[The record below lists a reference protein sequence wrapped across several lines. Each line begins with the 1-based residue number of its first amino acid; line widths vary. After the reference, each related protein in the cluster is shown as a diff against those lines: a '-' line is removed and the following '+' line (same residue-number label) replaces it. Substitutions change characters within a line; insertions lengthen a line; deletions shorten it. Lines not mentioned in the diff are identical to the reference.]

1 MKKTLR
7 LALIFTLGFLLQWS
21 LYAEK
26 LPTSLLQESTVV
38 SHEFDSFFQKSHI
51 TKASYDEYVVIL
63 GNKNDVKKDTFAT
76 ITLFAAKNSGSY
88 VPAGTY
94 TIQAGQ
100 QAGSVNPGD
109 INESFD
115 FVGAWYNTKV
125 NGEVVYYQLQSGTVT
140 VSYDTNNASKIHLS
154 IQAQGQDYLKDTPV
168 SVDLSCDYILAGN
181 MAYDTESRSPI
192 VYNEAIVDFKYYR
205 YDSNNA
211 DKDTFELALANQEL
225 VMNLDVI
232 VAAGSELLAGEYPIN
247 PTCAVNTTVAS
258 KGIYQGVMT
267 SSMAKI
273 SDGEGNYT
281 PYYFVDGKL
290 TVSYT
295 DKGTPQEKMRIQV
308 EALSYFD
315 SQFNVE
321 AIHKVA
327 DEPYAF
333 EPKETKQFELEM
345 GQAQVTKKAENSD
358 IQTYELLFSDKESKS
373 QSVVLLYSSKVNSGL
388 DAENGTY
395 HFSGT
400 QTAGNAQVSKGM
412 LNNTPTGSFMMTDFN
427 SKGYAQTAYFM
438 TSGTVVVSDD
448 IAHGSGKLYE
458 VTATTY
464 FGSTIHFT
472 ASSWVDLDIPFVAE
486 PKEKTTINYTPTEF
500 KLTRDT
506 YKKLVFVLEMNTT
519 QYEGK
524 LLVFPQGDAQEL
536 ADGNYPLAL
545 SGAENTVQKSR
556 GGAYIEAVGSYVD
569 DPSYVKVL
577 GDARKIYY
585 FETGSITVSTPKV
598 GQRLYDVTMTSHFGS
613 TIHISYLKTSTGVDQ
628 VEEGSIYYIENHSLV
643 VNAEHSISIY
653 DLDGKVIVRECNVKG
668 SVRFDDLESNRVYVL
683 AVDGKVYKVVL

>member
-7 LALIFTLGFLLQWS
+7 LALIFTLGFLSQWS
-21 LYAEK
+21 LSAEK

-38 SHEFDSFFQKSHI
+38 SHEFDSFFQKSHT
-51 TKASYDEYVVIL
+51 TKASHDEYVVIL
-63 GNKNDVKKDTFAT
+63 GNKNDIQKDTFAT
-76 ITLFAAKNSGSY
+76 ITFLAAKNSGSY
-88 VPAGTY
+88 VPAGSY
-94 TIQAGQ
+94 TIQTGQ
-100 QAGSVNPGD
+100 KVGSVNPGD
-109 INESFD
+109 INDSFD

-125 NGEVVYYQLQSGTVT
+125 NGEVVYYQLQTGTVT
-140 VSYDTNNASKIHLS
+140 VSYDENNASKIHIS
-154 IQAQGQDYLKDTPV
+154 IQAQGQDYLKETPV
-168 SVDLSCDYILAGN
+168 SVDLTCDYILAGN
-181 MAYDTESRSPI
+181 MAYDTESRDPI
-192 VYNEAIVDFKYYR
+192 IYNEAIVDFKYYR

-258 KGIYQGVMT
+258 KGLHKGVMT

-273 SDGEGNYT
+273 SDGKGNYT

-295 DKGTPQEKMRIQV
+295 DKGTPQEEMHIQV

-315 SQFNVE
+315 SQFNVD

-333 EPKETKQFELEM
+333 EPKQTKQFELEM
-345 GQAQVTKKAENSD
+345 GQAQVTKKAESSD
-358 IQTYELLFSDKESKS
+358 TQTYELLFSDKEGKS
-373 QSVVLLYSSKVNSGL
+373 QSVVLLYSSKVNSGK

-395 HFSGT
+395 HFSST
-400 QTAGNAQVSKGM
+400 QTPLNAQVSQGM
-412 LNNTPTGSFMMTDFN
+412 LNNAPTGSFMMTDFN

-448 IAHGSGKLYE
+448 TAHGSGKLYE

-464 FGSTIHFT
+464 FGSTIHFI
-472 ASSWVDLDIPFVAE
+472 ASSWVDLDIPYVAE
-486 PKEKTTINYTPTEF
+486 PKEKITIDYTPTEF

-524 LLVFPQGDAQEL
+524 LLVFPKGDAQEL

-556 GGAYIEAVGSYVD
+556 GGAYIEAVGTYVD

-577 GDARKIYY
+577 GGDRKVYY
-585 FETGSITVSTPKV
+585 FEIGNLKISTPKV
-598 GQRLYDVTMTSHFGS
+598 GQRLYEVTMTSHFGS
-613 TIHISYLKTSTGVDQ
+613 TIRISYLKTSTGVDR
-628 VEEGSIYYIENHSLV
+628 VESATIYSIEGHSLI
-643 VNAEHSISIY
+643 VNAEHSVVIY
-653 DLDGKVIVRECNVKG
+653 DLDGKVIVRELNVNG
-668 SVRFDDLESNRVYVL
+668 RLRLDDLESNRIYVL
-683 AVDGKVYKVVL
+683 AVDGKTYKVAL

>member
-7 LALIFTLGFLLQWS
+7 LALMLTLGFVSQWS
-21 LYAEK
+21 LYAEN
-26 LPTSLLQESTVV
+26 LSTSLLQESTVV
-38 SHEFDSFFQKSHI
+38 SHEFDSFFQKSH
-51 TKASYDEYVVIL
+51 TSKASYDEYVVIL
-63 GNKNDVKKDTFAT
+63 GNKNDIPKDTFAT
-76 ITLFAAKNSGSY
+76 ITLFAAKNSSSY

-94 TIQAGQ
+94 TIQAGD
-100 QAGSVNPGD
+100 QAGTVNPGD
-109 INESFD
+109 INDSFD

-125 NGEVVYYQLQSGTVT
+125 NGEVVYYQLQSGTVV
-140 VSYDTNNASKIHLS
+140 VSYDANNASMIHLS
-154 IQAQGQDYLKDTPV
+154 IQAQGQDYLKETPV
-168 SVDLSCDYILAGN
+168 TINLTCDYILAGN

-192 VYNEAIVDFKYYR
+192 VYDEAIVDFKYYR

-247 PTCAVNTTVAS
+247 PTCAVQTTVAS
-258 KGIYQGVMT
+258 KGLFKGTMT

-273 SDGEGNYT
+273 ADGKGNYA

-295 DKGTPQEKMRIQV
+295 DKGTPQEEMIIQV
-308 EALSYFD
+308 EAISYFD
-315 SQFNVE
+315 SQFNVR
-321 AIHKVA
+321 AVHKVA

-333 EPKETKQFELEM
+333 EPKQTKQFELEM
-345 GQAQVTKKAENSD
+345 GQAQVTKKAESSNM
-358 IQTYELLFSDKESKS
+358 QTYELLFSDKDGKS
-373 QSVVLLYSSKVNSGL
+373 QSVVLLYSSKVNSGM

-395 HFSGT
+395 HFNMS
-400 QTAGNAQVSKGM
+400 QAIGNAQMSQGM
-412 LNNTPTGSFMMTDFN
+412 LNNAPTGSFMMTDFN

-438 TSGTVVVSDD
+438 TSGTVVISDD
-448 IAHGSGKLYE
+448 TAHGSGKLYE
-458 VTATTY
+458 VSATTY
-464 FGSTIHFT
+464 FGSTIHFI
-472 ASSWVDLDIPFVAE
+472 ASSWVDLDIPYVAE

-524 LLVFPQGDAQEL
+524 LLIFPKGDAQEL
-536 ADGNYPLAL
+536 ADGTYQLAL

-556 GGAYIEAVGSYVD
+556 GGAYIEAVGTYVD

-585 FETGSITVSTPKV
+585 FETGSVTISTPKA
-598 GQRLYDVTMTSHFGS
+598 GQRLYDVSMTSHFGS
-613 TIHISYLKTSTGVDQ
+613 TIHISYLKTSTGVDL
-628 VEEGSIYYIENHSLV
+628 VEEGSVYSIEDHSLV
-643 VNAEHSISIY
+643 VKAKHSICIY
-653 DLDGKVIVRECNVKG
+653 DLDGRVIVRDLNVKD

-683 AVDGKVYKVVL
+683 VVDGKAYKLAL